1 MPVLMVGD
9 LPINLIAVQPSGA
22 ALTVMNSSG
31 QKFWA
36 AAVLGECPHSLV
48 VKTATGTYTIGN
60 ETLVAQVSG
69 IGTCETI
76 TLTPG
81 CYRAEVKGGS
91 GGSGGGTNAGAG
103 AEAISKSYS
112 FSVNQN
118 TDIMAFVGGN
128 GNAGSVNTS
137 GVLVSG
143 GGGGSSGMPSVFL
156 LGETSVTS
164 DGGVGGIGG
173 SGVDANGAAQN
184 CGGGGGAPS
193 GAGGAAPTSS
203 GLLSAEAGISGS
215 YESGGK
221 GGTAKNSFA
230 SGVGGAGGENLSATC
245 GTVTVW
251 SYGGGGG
258 GGINAKGWLGIGST
272 SVKGGNGGSGVSDT
286 SDGYVKIYR
295 IG

>member
-69 IGTCETI
+69 IGTCETM
-76 TLTPG
+76 TLAPG

-143 GGGGSSGMPSVFL
+143 GGGGGGGGTDG
-156 LGETSVTS
+156 LGGALRS
-164 DGGVGGIGG
+164 G
-173 SGVDANGAAQN
+173 SGAVSFVCA
-184 CGGGGGAPS
+184 GGGGGAPS
-193 GAGGAAPTSS
+193 GAGGAPPPAVDYYQQRRVSAAVTSPV
-203 GLLSAEAGISGS
+203 
-215 YESGGK
+215 
-221 GGTAKNSFA
+221 AKVA
-230 SGVGGAGGENLSATC
+230 QQK
-245 GTVTVW
+245 TVLHQVL
-251 SYGGGGG
+251 
-258 GGINAKGWLGIGST
+258 AVLG
-272 SVKGGNGGSGVSDT
+272 
-286 SDGYVKIYR
+286 VKICPQHVVR
-295 IG
+295 LLFGHMVAAVVVALTPRDGWESALHLSKGAMVVLASVIHQMDM

>member
-9 LPINLIAVQPSGA
+9 FPINLTAVQPSGA

-36 AAVLGECPHSLV
+36 AAVLGECPRSLV

-128 GNAGSVNTS
+128 GNAGSVNTN

-143 GGGGSSGMPSVFL
+143 GGGGSSGMASVFL

-184 CGGGGGAPS
+184 CGGGGG
-193 GAGGAAPTSS
+193 G
-203 GLLSAEAGISGS
+203 
-215 YESGGK
+215 
-221 GGTAKNSFA
+221 GGTDGLGGVLRNGTGAESF
-230 SGVGGAGGENLSATC
+230 LC
-245 GTVTVW
+245 
-251 SYGGGGG
+251 GGGG
-258 GGINAKGWLGIGST
+258 
-272 SVKGGNGGSGVSDT
+272 
-286 SDGYVKIYR
+286 
-295 IG
+295 